1 MAKKTS
7 SKVTTTSSPAG
18 DSKLVTGQIL
28 AEAIKSA
35 AAKKQAQKVK
45 IKLDENATLPEYAHD
60 GDLGMDVKA
69 TAVEYDFLMDAY
81 IYHTGIYCESKR
93 GLGCFLM
100 PRSSIRKT
108 DVSLANGVGLVETFQ
123 YRDEIIFT
131 FKPRESRDEK
141 EEAEALHRWSHLP
154 WYKRI
159 FTRLTD
165 CIVPMTMEDMLDLKP
180 YDVGDK
186 IGQIVWLNFPNVKLE
201 VVDKL
206 SETERGKGGHG
217 STGK

>member
-7 SKVTTTSSPAG
+7 SKVTATSSPTG

-45 IKLDENATLPEYAHD
+45 IKLDEGVTLPEYAHD

-100 PRSSIRKT
+100 PRSSVRKT

-123 YRDEIIFT
+123 YRDEFIFT
-131 FKPRESRDEK
+131 FKPRESRSEK
-141 EEAEALHRWSHLP
+141 EEAEALYRWSQLP

-165 CIVPMTMEDMLDLKP
+165 CIVPMTMEVMLDLKP